1 MYLVLQASIVAAGA
15 IPAFAEL
22 LYEAQPDG
30 QYSAAA
36 ALYNLA
42 ADNTALLQAYK
53 DAEVVEVLVPLL
65 HQRSWWVSKPR
76 SRGVGA
82 CLRNAWSC

>member
-1 MYLVLQASIVAAGA
+1 MHARAQASIVAAGA

-36 ALYNLA
+36 ALFNLA
-42 ADNTALLQAYK
+42 TDSTPLLQAYK

-65 HQRSWWVSKPR
+65 HQRSWWGFPI
-76 SRGVGA
+76 A
-82 CLRNAWSC
+82 L